1 MAVSSVRKQASIA
14 TLAVSGSR
22 VAGLVREMV
31 FAFFFGAGP
40 ALDAF
45 IAAFRIPNLL
55 RDLFS
60 EGALSNAFVTVF
72 SKKAVKEG
80 DRAAWDLANRVFG
93 FVAVVLGLVTLLG
106 IYFSPWIVHAVAS
119 GFTGEKFQ
127 YTVWLNRVLFPFI
140 LFVSFAAIAMGM
152 LNTRG
157 KFALPQSAST
167 FFNVT
172 SIVTGL
178 LFAYLL
184 EPEGMRHSFALL
196 MNQSGEKMVS
206 WEAASRA
213 LTGMAIGTLL
223 GGVVQWVVQMPA
235 AHKLGF
241 RFRPTV
247 DFKDEGLRQVLK
259 LTGPAIIGG
268 AAVQVNVLVN
278 TNFASYLAD
287 GSIAWL
293 NFAFRLMQFPIGV
306 FGVAIA
312 LATAPAVA
320 RLAAQNDPENFKKTL
335 RESIQLTLFLCIPS
349 ALGLVLLAQPI
360 MALIYQHGQFTASDT
375 HQAALA
381 LMAYSVGL
389 TGYALI
395 KVYQP
400 AYLAH
405 HDAKTPML
413 VSLLSIGINFGMNWL
428 FVFVL
433 HFAHWGLALGT
444 SCVAIW
450 DILLLSIL
458 FRKKLP
464 QIWTKTLLKQGLK
477 ILSAA
482 LLSCLAGW
490 LTCHQLSARF
500 GNEGVFLQL
509 LLVFPPIG
517 VTVLFYYFFCS
528 RLGVNEV
535 TVMREWIKKKFRSS

>member
-1 MAVSSVRKQASIA
+1 M
-14 TLAVSGSR
+14 GSR
-22 VAGLVREMV
+22 ITGLLREMV

-80 DRAAWDLANRVFG
+80 EEAAWRLANRVFG
-93 FVAVVLGLVTLLG
+93 FVAVVLGGITILG
-106 IYFSPWIVHAVAS
+106 VVFSPSIVHFVAS

-127 YTVWLNRVLFPFI
+127 YTVLLNRVLFPFI

-152 LNTRG
+152 LNTKG

-167 FFNVT
+167 FFNIT

-184 EPEGMRHSFALL
+184 EPTGMKQCFALL
-196 MNQSGEKMVS
+196 INQSGEKMVS
-206 WEAASRA
+206 WEATTRA

-223 GGVVQWVVQMPA
+223 GGLVQWGVQMPA
-235 AHKLGF
+235 LHRLGF
-241 RFRPTV
+241 RFRPSV
-247 DFKDEGLRQVLK
+247 DFKDDGLRQVLK

-293 NFAFRLMQFPIGV
+293 NYAFRLMQFPIGV

-312 LATAPAVA
+312 TATAPAVA
-320 RLAAQNDPENFKKTL
+320 RLVAQNDPENFKKTF

-349 ALGLVLLAQPI
+349 ALGLILLAEPI
-360 MALIYQHGQFTASDT
+360 LGLIYQHGQFTSADT

-381 LMAYSVGL
+381 LMAYSAGL
-389 TGYALI
+389 TGYALL

-405 HDAKTPML
+405 HDTRTPMI
-413 VSLLSIGINFGMNWL
+413 VSLLSIAINFSMNWL

-433 HFAHWGLALGT
+433 HFQHWGLALGT
-444 SCVAIW
+444 SSVALW
-450 DILLLSIL
+450 DILLLSLL
-458 FRKKLP
+458 FRKKMRG
-464 QIWTKTLLKQGLK
+464 IWSAGMWKQAGK
-477 ILSAA
+477 ILVAA

-490 LTCHQLSARF
+490 LTFHELGLRI
-500 GNEGVFLQL
+500 GNEGIPRQL
-509 LLVFPPIG
+509 LLVFLPIG
-517 VTVLFYYFFCS
+517 ITVLFYYFFCS
-528 RLGVNEV
+528 RLGVNEAK
-535 TVMREWIKKKFRSS
+535 VMRDWIKKKSAKS